1 MSEDS
6 LKKDSEQKSAKFMGW
21 GKLGALA
28 LAISAPIFY
37 LNGKAYHEGYLSYLN
52 LEPSMFPLQATEY
65 IGETAVA
72 WFRVIVSWFTTGLDS
87 LGRNWLLA
95 ILGMVG
101 LSLIFGLVDF
111 MTDRTGSVNQR
122 NQKSIKAKK
131 RSFFKSWRRAGL
143 FLFVGSYVVFI
154 ILCLI
159 SMSLAMV
166 ITPFSDAGRETARE
180 DVKQGFSDSPV
191 VTLKLPGSEEDTKFR
206 IIQCSDKFC
215 GLFANGRAYTV
226 PVSAVTWAVSGM
238 PGVKTGD

>member
-1 MSEDS
+1 
-6 LKKDSEQKSAKFMGW
+6 MGW

-122 NQKSIKAKK
+122 NQKSVKAKK

-166 ITPFSDAGRETARE
+166 ITPFSDAGQKPLGR
-180 DVKQGFSDSPV
+180 
-191 VTLKLPGSEEDTKFR
+191 TLSRVLVIPPS
-206 IIQCSDKFC
+206 
-215 GLFANGRAYTV
+215 
-226 PVSAVTWAVSGM
+226 
-238 PGVKTGD
+238 